1 MRRSD
6 RGQVGWDLLV
16 PTPSELVGKAQRKEL
31 SDARRRTRDREL
43 RSEMGKERGSD
54 KRSHRLTE
62 EEERRHC
69 RFKPLITLL
78 GGSLS
83 LLCAHLCCRE
93 TNCRRREL
101 HPTRT
106 RGQSATCVAQAP
118 SPETPVEA

>member
-1 MRRSD
+1 MSSPGLCKRAAGKGRHQLPRRRMRRSD

-62 EEERRHC
+62 EVRVWTAARGESER
-69 RFKPLITLL
+69 
-78 GGSLS
+78 
-83 LLCAHLCCRE
+83 
-93 TNCRRREL
+93 
-101 HPTRT
+101 
-106 RGQSATCVAQAP
+106 
-118 SPETPVEA
+118 